1 MLFRFAPMFLH
12 ILKLHCLSIS
22 NSRCKRRYCLSKN
35 LISPSFSAWSY
46 YRLRA
51 YVSSIIK
58 FRCPITTIIIII
70 SLIMMIVTF
79 FLPHLNRLWRYH
91 ISLRLANLRRFPSNI
106 PLLLFS
112 KYKSLQ
118 SQYKR
123 MVIKYTSNLFIFNS
137 FDKHLFT
144 NC

>member
-1 MLFRFAPMFLH
+1 MLLH
-12 ILKLHCLSIS
+12 ILKLCSLCIS
-22 NSRCKRRYCLSKN
+22 NSRCKRRYRLSKD
-35 LISPSFSAWSY
+35 LISPPLCTWCY

-51 YVSSIIK
+51 YISSPIK
-58 FRCPITTIIIII
+58 FRSPIYNIIIIII
-70 SLIMMIVTF
+70 SLIMMMIVSF

-91 ISLRLANLRRFPSNI
+91 IISLRLSNFRRLPSDI

-123 MVIKYTSNLFIFNS
+123 VVIKYTSNLFIFNS
-137 FDKHLFT
+137 FDKHLLT